1 MHLIV
6 SWDIRASGERRAEI
20 DGAMKQGLDG
30 YSWIQALSSFYI
42 VEIISQF
49 DWNRIQERL
58 LSITQSFADEV
69 NFIMSPVYHEETDY
83 FVFHIPDD
91 NFYRQ
96 A

>member
-1 MHLIV
+1 LFLGY
-6 SWDIRASGERRAEI
+6 RASGDDALRLWSHEA
-20 DGAMKQGLDG
+20 G
-30 YSWIQALSSFYI
+30 QADTHGSGTISFYI

-58 LSITQSFADEV
+58 LSIAQGFADEV